1 VLKKEII
8 TSIIYIK
15 YQIFK
20 IEYTNNYNLQNKI
33 YLTKYIFSID
43 KDFSLRTHRNYVLI
57 QDAI

>member
-8 TSIIYIK
+8 TRIIFIK